1 MIKSIL
7 IIINLSAVML
17 FSIFNIEDIVITH
30 DGPKTLA
37 IGDTSEV
44 KIVINKMDF
53 SGPGRLKLNLEQAK
67 GIKISEK
74 ENDGASFT
82 FIDNEGL
89 YIWYDLPNSKNIEIT
104 YLITTTSETKG
115 MKKIDGTFS
124 FINDNERKQIEIKSY
139 IFEIAEKEEIVQA
152 PPTVKSV
159 RTIEKNDNHYVVKIH
174 TTKGKHKGFARIKD
188 KLPLNYTAEA
198 IETDGAVFK
207 NIDGSA
213 KFIWSDLA
221 EELESFTVSYKLK
234 HINNLDTSF
243 SIKGEYASEHL
254 IEEGYTAGIEIPVSY
269 YLKESENFVYNT
281 LENDTTKAKKEE
293 IVLNDSIEKEIS
305 ELDVAIIQEEIEEE
319 ILQNE
324 ESESEAY
331 IIEEKESTESVAI
344 DEKILIDNTIS
355 TEKVNT
361 QINYKVQI
369 LAAHR
374 IAGKE
379 YFARSFK
386 FNDKFDLENHE
397 GWVKYTTGNFD
408 KYKGARDKRNNLSNH
423 NFPGP
428 FVTAYNNGVRVTVQ
442 EALIVSK
449 QSWIQ

>member
-1 MIKSIL
+1 
-7 IIINLSAVML
+7 ML
-17 FSIFNIEDIVITH
+17 FSIFNIEEIVITH

-37 IGDTSEV
+37 IGETSEV
-44 KIVINKMDF
+44 KIIINKMDF

-89 YIWYDLPNSKNIEIT
+89 YIWYDLPSSKNIEIT
-104 YLITTTSETKG
+104 YLVTTTNETKG
-115 MKKIDGTFS
+115 MKKISGTFS

-243 SIKGEYASEHL
+243 SINGEYASEHL

-269 YLKESENFVYNT
+269 YIKDSENFAYNT
-281 LENDTTKAKKEE
+281 LENDTTKAKKEKIILEE

-305 ELDVAIIQEEIEEE
+305 EPDVAIIQEEKEEE
-319 ILQNE
+319 AIQQMEPEPDVSIIQE
-324 ESESEAY
+324 E
-331 IIEEKESTESVAI
+331 ESTETASI

-379 YFARSFK
+379 YFAKSFK

-397 GWVKYTTGNFD
+397 GWVKYTTGNFNQ
-408 KYKGARDKRNNLSNH
+408 YKGARDKRNNLSNH